1 MHLHAY
7 HLQYSYRAR
16 TSETIM
22 SICLR
27 SLWRVLMRSSG
38 SLWMPTQHPFTKIF
52 VALGGEERTD
62 FETMVKV

>member
-1 MHLHAY
+1 
-7 HLQYSYRAR
+7 
-16 TSETIM
+16 M